1 MATERLQGLPPV
13 VNAGTRALILGSFPG
28 GMSLAQRQY
37 YAYPRNHFWPL
48 LAALWPQHPQPAD
61 YAGRCAWLLDRG
73 LGLWDVYGA
82 CEREGSLDTSI
93 RNAQVNDF
101 AGLRARCPRLA
112 AVAHNGGESFRHA
125 KAVRAVLGEGAQD
138 LQSLRLPSTSPAN
151 ASWSFERK
159 RNAWAEALA
168 PFGLV

>member
-1 MATERLQGLPPV
+1 MGAERLQGLPPV

-73 LGLWDVYGA
+73 LGLWDVYA
-82 CEREGSLDTSI
+82 SCEREGSLDSNI
-93 RNAQVNDF
+93 RNAALNDF
-101 AGLRARCPRLA
+101 AALKAHSPQLLGAL
-112 AVAHNGGESFRHA
+112 HNGGESFRHA
-125 KAVRAVLGEGAQD
+125 RAVHAVLGLPAW
-138 LQSLRLPSTSPAN
+138 RVPSTSPAN

-159 RNAWAEALA
+159 LA
-168 PFGLV
+168 GWRDVLGELDLI

>member
-1 MATERLQGLPPV
+1 MAAEMLQGLPPV
-13 VNAGTRALILGSFPG
+13 VGAGTRALVLGSFPG

-73 LGLWDVYGA
+73 LGLWDVYA
-82 CEREGSLDTSI
+82 SCEREGSLDSNI
-93 RNAQVNDF
+93 RNAVLNDF
-101 AGLRARCPRLA
+101 AALKAHSPQLRGAL
-112 AVAHNGGESFRHA
+112 HNGGESFRHA
-125 KAVRAVLGEGAQD
+125 KAVRAVLG
-138 LQSLRLPSTSPAN
+138 LPVWRVPSTSPAN

-159 RNAWAEALA
+159 LAGWREVLAELE
-168 PFGLV
+168 LL